1 MSKGEVE
8 CTVADTTDDCIIKI
22 MVWLFPF
29 SSPWEAFRLRAV
41 LLFSAWEELGKSR
54 GRF

>member
-22 MVWLFPF
+22 MVWLFFLFF
-29 SSPWEAFRLRAV
+29 SLGSFQTEGSVAS
-41 LLFSAWEELGKSR
+41 FSLGTNGKEQV
-54 GRF
+54 